1 MAKGVNSDNSDMY
14 TRGQTR
20 NPRTGQ
26 FGGTGSVMNT
36 AAGGGRNPLTHYPS
50 GAPREIKRNRP
61 DDTTVSQFDNLIQT
75 AGQKGARRLNY

>member
-1 MAKGVNSDNSDMY
+1 MAKGVNGDNSDMY

-26 FGGTGSVMNT
+26 FGGMGSVMNT

-50 GAPREIKRNRP
+50 GAPREIKRYRNN
-61 DDTTVSQFDNLIQT
+61 DTSVSQFDNLIQK
-75 AGQKGARRLNY
+75 AGQKSAHRLKY